1 MPGYSS
7 RDPTSHAALRIPPGI
22 IRHPAL
28 CRARHY
34 RHTYATE
41 LVRGGLN
48 LVGVMKLL
56 GHRTIKMTLRYVKV
70 TNEDL
75 GRDYLVSA
83 FLKLW

>member
-1 MPGYSS
+1 
-7 RDPTSHAALRIPPGI
+7 
-22 IRHPAL
+22 
-28 CRARHY
+28 
-34 RHTYATE
+34 
-41 LVRGGLN
+41 VRGGLN